1 MVSIRMNFYINSYM
15 YIKKLLL
22 LIAVIGLI
30 VGGLFAYYVYQAVF
44 SPNTNFETETTTV
57 YIPSGTTYSELRG
70 IIYPLLKN
78 TSSFDKIASKK
89 GYTNMVKAG
98 RYILKKGLNN
108 NELVDLLR
116 SKNTPI
122 QLSFNNQER
131 LENLAGRIAQQIE
144 ADSISLLNAFKDEAF
159 IKEKGFTIDNALAMY
174 IPNKYEFFWNT
185 SAEQFRSRMLK
196 EYNRFW
202 NDKRKEKAKNI
213 GLTFNEVTTV
223 ASIVQKETAKVDE
236 RPRVAGVY
244 MNRYKNGWKLDADP
258 TVIYALK
265 KHKNDWDIVIKR
277 VLYKDLELDS
287 PYNTYKYKE
296 LPPGPITMPD
306 ISSIDAV
313 LNYEKH
319 DYYFFV
325 ANVENFGYHKF
336 AKTLAQH
343 GRNKK
348 QYVDW
353 INKQGVNR

>member
-1 MVSIRMNFYINSYM
+1 MNFYINLYM
-15 YIKKLLL
+15 YIKRIL
-22 LIAVIGLI
+22 LIIALIGLI
-30 VGGLFAYYVYQAVF
+30 GGGVFAYYVYQAVF
-44 SPNTNFETETTTV
+44 SPNTNFETETTTI
-57 YIPSGTTYSELRG
+57 YIPSGTTFPELRK
-70 IIYPLLKN
+70 IIYPLIKN
-78 TSSFDKIASKK
+78 PSSFDKIADKK
-89 GYTNMVKAG
+89 GYTNKVKAG

-116 SKNTPI
+116 SKNRPI

-131 LENLAGRIAQQIE
+131 LENLAGRVAQQIE
-144 ADSISLLNAFKDEAF
+144 ADSISLIKAFKETAF
-159 IKEKGFTIDNALAMY
+159 IDEHGFTMDNALAMY
-174 IPNKYEFFWNT
+174 VPNKYEFFWNT

-196 EYNRFW
+196 EYKRFW
-202 NDKRKEKAKNI
+202 NDKRTKKAKNI
-213 GLTFNEVTTV
+213 GLTFSEVVTI

-265 KHKNDWDIVIKR
+265 KHSNDWSIVIKR

-313 LNYEKH
+313 LNHEKH

-343 GRNKK
+343 GKNKK
-348 QYVDW
+348 QYVNW